1 MLLLRLLSFQIRP
14 LYMLG
19 IFYVGKKSL
28 NKNSVITV
36 FAFRIT
42 TLTIAYSNSRIGLTI
57 VNINTKL
64 IYSMLL
70 VLSIKTV
77 AQKEVLERFQDGQD
91 VYCYMCHYIGLKC
104 TTQYYGL
111 LSCLLQQSYGI
122 MYLILVQDT
131 LPKDNSTILSQI
143 ILT

>member
-42 TLTIAYSNSRIGLTI
+42 TLTIVYSNSRIGLMI
-57 VNINTKL
+57 ANINTKL

-70 VLSIKTV
+70 VLSIKAV

-104 TTQYYGL
+104 TTQ
-111 LSCLLQQSYGI
+111 
-122 MYLILVQDT
+122 
-131 LPKDNSTILSQI
+131 
-143 ILT
+143 